1 MPMKKP
7 ILARFAALLA
17 ALMLPAALALF
28 APSPVRAADEP
39 PAAADAAKVVETLH
53 GALLE
58 VMQHADKLGFSGR
71 VSTLEP
77 VINDSFDFP
86 TIARLVMGRYWRGLK
101 ADQQKQFIEVFSRL
115 SVVTYASRFDG
126 YAGETFRMVGQD
138 AKGKDSILVRTEL
151 EKSDHSV
158 VSLDYLVHADADNH
172 WRIVNVIADGVSD
185 LSLKRADYGSIM
197 KNDGYVALISKL
209 NDKIAQYEKP
219 SGGK

>member
-1 MPMKKP
+1 MPMKKS
-7 ILARFAALLA
+7 IRAWFAALLA
-17 ALMLPAALALF
+17 ALMLPATLALA
-28 APSPVRAADEP
+28 PMPVRAADES
-39 PAAADAAKVVETLH
+39 PATADAAKVVETLH

-86 TIARLVMGRYWRGLK
+86 TIARLVMGRYWHGLK

-126 YAGETFRMVGQD
+126 YDGETFRTVGQD
-138 AKGKDSILVRTEL
+138 AKGKDSVLVRTEL

-158 VSLDYLVHADADNH
+158 VNLDYLVHTDADKH